1 MTETNGS
8 EHVESLVRRGAAWKF
23 LSEIVTQVSRIVF
36 AFLLARLLTP
46 DEYGLAGLALI
57 VASFVLV
64 FSDLAF
70 GAALVQRR
78 VLSERDRST
87 VFWLGLGSGA
97 LLTLVGI
104 GLAEPLALFF
114 DQPELRGL
122 VMATS
127 LSFVVT
133 ALGATQRA
141 LLTREM
147 DFRRLELR
155 IMAAT
160 LIGGTVGVIVA
171 FLGGGPWAIV
181 AQHLGFIVVS
191 TVLLWVVTA
200 WRPRFMFSLQSVRE
214 LGGFSLKVF
223 VNRILYVANEGTASV
238 MIGRL
243 LGTAALG
250 LYSVAMN
257 VVLVPLSRITIPV
270 AEVLFPAFSRLQ
282 DERERIAALWLRA
295 LRLLAAITLPAL
307 LGLAIVAP
315 DFVAVVLGDKWAEAT
330 PVIQALA
337 IVGGFRALQG
347 WNSSIVLGMGKAG
360 ILVWLSVAS
369 LIVTILAVIVGYPR
383 GIVGVAVAYALLNSL
398 IQIPYLYLAARL
410 VGVGLRDVARALSGV
425 LQATGLMGIAVY
437 FARVGLVSLDTGPAL
452 RLVVLALLGTIV
464 FAMAFRWRA
473 RPAYDDA
480 VNQVRPHLRRFRA
493 ATSTAGVEALSGR

>member
-1 MTETNGS
+1 
-8 EHVESLVRRGAAWKF
+8 
-23 LSEIVTQVSRIVF
+23 
-36 AFLLARLLTP
+36 
-46 DEYGLAGLALI
+46 
-57 VASFVLV
+57 
-64 FSDLAF
+64 
-70 GAALVQRR
+70 
-78 VLSERDRST
+78 
-87 VFWLGLGSGA
+87 
-97 LLTLVGI
+97 
-104 GLAEPLALFF
+104 
-114 DQPELRGL
+114 
-122 VMATS
+122 
-127 LSFVVT
+127 
-133 ALGATQRA
+133 
-141 LLTREM
+141 
-147 DFRRLELR
+147 
-155 IMAAT
+155 
-160 LIGGTVGVIVA
+160 
-171 FLGGGPWAIV
+171 
-181 AQHLGFIVVS
+181 
-191 TVLLWVVTA
+191 
-200 WRPRFMFSLQSVRE
+200 
-214 LGGFSLKVF
+214 
-223 VNRILYVANEGTASV
+223 
-238 MIGRL
+238 
-243 LGTAALG
+243 
-250 LYSVAMN
+250 
-257 VVLVPLSRITIPV
+257 
-270 AEVLFPAFSRLQ
+270 
-282 DERERIAALWLRA
+282 
-295 LRLLAAITLPAL
+295 
-307 LGLAIVAP
+307 
-315 DFVAVVLGDKWAEAT
+315 VVLGDKWAEAT